1 VDHDE
6 QDDQELAPPRPA
18 EGVRIIGAE
27 EAAAA
32 IEAGQVAPRR
42 PEDAPK
48 FGDVPEA
55 PAGPRPALR
64 FPQPDSSEPTDVV
77 KPPIVRP
84 RPGDE
89 GYGRDRFS
97 TGPSSGSTPEMPHW
111 SEPPTGEV
119 PQILGDGGDPEDA
132 GEDLGAWSALARPRW
147 RDQSSDWDDADF
159 AEGELADDELRVG
172 ALDPNRTAHSD
183 LFSFDEPNEP
193 EADEPRR
200 GVATASVSSRPRRD
214 APDVATAGGGG
225 SGGGSGAGRD
235 TGVAVGTGI
244 GIAVVALILF
254 KAGPAWALLIAI
266 AVLTLAAVEIYDVLR
281 RAGYKPATLLGI
293 TATVSIMIAAYNKGE
308 AAIPLVVALAVITSF
323 LWYLLGVETARP
335 TINILATLGGFLWVG
350 FLGSFAALLLNPAR
364 FPHRHGVAFLLAAV
378 VATVFNDIGA
388 FVFGRQLGRRPM
400 APAISPHKTWE
411 GFFGGMATSVFVTTI
426 VIGAVPGLSPWN
438 LKKAFLLAVVVSI
451 VAPLGDLAE
460 SMVKR
465 DIGIKDMG
473 SILPGHGGV
482 LDRFDAMLFVLPTT
496 YFLVKLLFKA

>member
-6 QDDQELAPPRPA
+6 NDEQELAPPRPA

-55 PAGPRPALR
+55 PAGPRPAHR
-64 FPQPDSSEPTDVV
+64 FPLPESVDPAEAAPR
-77 KPPIVRP
+77 PPVARP
-84 RPGDE
+84 RAGDNF
-89 GYGRDRFS
+89 GSGDRYN
-97 TGPSSGSTPEMPHW
+97 TGPTSGSTPELPHW

-119 PQILGDGGDPEDA
+119 PQILPDGGEA
-132 GEDLGAWSALARPRW
+132 ESEEDLGAWSALARPRW

-172 ALDPNRTAHSD
+172 ALDPNRSAHSD
-183 LFSFDEPNEP
+183 LFSFDEPFEP
-193 EADEPRR
+193 EAVEPTR
-200 GVATASVSSRPRRD
+200 GVATASVSSRPRRPE
-214 APDVATAGGGG
+214 PDAGGRGG
-225 SGGGSGAGRD
+225 SGGPDGGRD
-235 TGVAVGTGI
+235 VNLAAATGI

-266 AVLTLAAVEIYDVLR
+266 AVVTLAAVEVYDVLR
-281 RAGYKPATLLGI
+281 RAGYKPATLLGL

-308 AAIPLVVALAVITSF
+308 AAIPLVVALVVVTSF
-323 LWYLLGVETARP
+323 LWYLFGVETARP

-350 FLGSFAALLLNPAR
+350 FLGSFAALLLSPDR

-378 VATVFNDIGA
+378 IATTANDVGA
-388 FVFGRQLGRRPM
+388 FVFGRQLGRRAM
-400 APAISPHKTWE
+400 APAVSPNKTWE
-411 GFFGGMATSVFVTTI
+411 GFVGGLLTSVFVTTI
-426 VIGAVPGLSPWN
+426 VIGVVPGMDPWN
-438 LKKAFLLAVVVSI
+438 WKRAFLLGLVVSL

-465 DIGIKDMG
+465 DIGVKDMG
-473 SILPGHGGV
+473 SLLPGHGGV
-482 LDRFDAMLFVLPTT
+482 LDRFDAMLFVLPAT
-496 YFLVKLLFKA
+496 YFLVKLLFKG